1 MIFLFILAVSVLALL
16 NRHWGR
22 SWLYPPALFC
32 AEWSVL
38 LTGVALSGSH
48 FYPIHVQTLT
58 LYLVGA
64 ISFSFGGMLISL
76 QQQPKARSDPYS
88 SSHLAA
94 VSRLLNIATLILLGS
109 VPFYL
114 QYVKN
119 DLAGSPSASWL
130 DPQLWRA
137 ARLESIAR
145 ELADKQAGDILGA
158 GVMSLT
164 LTLPLLCF
172 IERNNG
178 RFGRLRMWCSIATG
192 LTCSLA
198 SAGRF
203 GAFVILLGI
212 GSLMWSEH
220 LKIKL
225 KFVFIGLLTLV
236 CAYAPAAVMRNTG
249 GSIDYSVGE
258 NILGVLDMARD
269 YALVGPVAFDA
280 IMADPTAIPSVW
292 RIDRF
297 FLLTANRLGA
307 HFDVRSIHAEFTSAG
322 DGVYQNVYTFYFA
335 YYPDFG
341 WPGIIVISCAFGA
354 LSAWLYRR
362 LPGGDRLAR
371 LMFAYMIFGIF
382 LSGFIDGFFLQLST
396 ILKALVLGYC
406 LYCLP
411 KRFIRSSRQFAQ
423 LVDSQPLSA

>member
-1 MIFLFILAVSVLALL
+1 VIFFFILAISVLALL

-32 AEWSVL
+32 TEWSVL
-38 LTGVALSGSH
+38 LAGVALSGSH

-64 ISFSFGGMLISL
+64 ICFSLGGILTSA
-76 QQQPKARSDPYS
+76 QKSRATSDPYS
-88 SSHLAA
+88 SSHLA
-94 VSRLLNIATLILLGS
+94 VISRFLNIATLILLGL

-145 ELADKQAGDILGA
+145 ELADKQAGDMLGA

-178 RFGRLRMWCSIATG
+178 RFGHFRMWCSIITG

-203 GAFVILLGI
+203 GAFVILVGI

-220 LKIKL
+220 LRIKL

-236 CAYAPAAVMRNTG
+236 CVYAPAAVMMNKG

-292 RIDRF
+292 RPDRF

-307 HFDVRSIHAEFTSAG
+307 HFDVHSIHAEFTSAG

-341 WPGIIVISCAFGA
+341 WPGVVVISCAFGA

-362 LPGGDRLAR
+362 LPSGDRLAK

-382 LSGFIDGFFLQLST
+382 LSGFVDGFFLQLST
-396 ILKALVLGYC
+396 ILKAFIVGNC
-406 LYCLP
+406 LYWLP
-411 KRFIRSSRQFAQ
+411 KRFIKIEPASRA
-423 LVDSQPLSA
+423 VY